1 MNAFAPNYLP
11 KNIVSFVFQK
21 KILQWMK
28 GDDDAKLEEEYQLLK
43 KSASGIG
50 SKKQS
55 KAAPVE
61 NKRKRKRTDGPT
73 NKTSSDSNDSDQGKR
88 SRKSAPGM

>member
-1 MNAFAPNYLP
+1 MYAFAPTYL
-11 KNIVSFVFQK
+11 KISSFLVFQK

-55 KAAPVE
+55 KAASVE
-61 NKRKRKRTDGPT
+61 NKRKRKRTDRPT